1 MKFQDKEAIDEYQT
15 ARRGIANGIKRLN
28 DPNFIKS
35 KIYSYEMVADSSQT
49 LQQAADKV
57 TATAMGMVHRKRYT
71 KDKRDALF
79 VRLAAMVRFD
89 REERKI
95 SS

>member
-1 MKFQDKEAIDEYQT
+1 MKFQDKEATEEYID
-15 ARRGIANGIKRLN
+15 ARRGIANGIKRLS
-28 DPNFIKS
+28 DPKFNGS
-35 KIYSYEMVADSSQT
+35 RIYSYEMLADSSQQ
-49 LQQAADKV
+49 LQQAADELSTTV
-57 TATAMGMVHRKRYT
+57 LGMIHRKRYT